1 MFGST
6 AIEVAI
12 GLIFVYMALS
22 LVCSSLKELI
32 AQFTRLRGKTLK
44 EGINRMLSDDTL
56 YTRFYEHPLIK
67 SMSQK
72 SRQKIQPPSYIP
84 SKTFAI
90 TLLDVVSNLEKRQ
103 DRTSDASDPI
113 QDPTQDPTQDAT
125 QDAAAESA
133 IPDFSGLRE
142 KIDNLPPGDIRTVL
156 LILFDNADNDL
167 ERAKQ
172 NVEAWFDS
180 TMDRVSG
187 WYKRKAQ
194 LILLVL
200 AFIVTGAMNADTI
213 KLTSTFLQNP
223 ALRGEIALA
232 ASRYM
237 DEQES
242 NAQKKGT
249 DDERYPEPICS
260 EEHDSDAQKKGSG
273 DKSTPVVEFKQQL
286 KLFEKLSLPLGWSK
300 ETLPSGA
307 EWILKIIGLAFTAFA
322 ASLGAPF
329 WYDLLNKLTKLRAT
343 GKVPS
348 KATGY

>member
-22 LVCSSLKELI
+22 LVCSSLKEMI
-32 AQFTRLRGKTLK
+32 AQFTKLRGKTLK

-56 YTRFYEHPLIK
+56 YASFYEHPLIK

-72 SRQKIQPPSYIP
+72 SRQKMQPPSYIP

-103 DRTSDASDPI
+103 DRASDATDPI
-113 QDPTQDPTQDAT
+113 QDPTQDPTQDATQQDATQDPT

-156 LILFDNADNDL
+156 LTLFDNADNDL

-187 WYKRKAQ
+187 WYKRKTQ

-249 DDERYPEPICS
+249 DD
-260 EEHDSDAQKKGSG
+260 
-273 DKSTPVVEFKQQL
+273 KSTPVVEFKQQL

-300 ETLPSGA
+300 ETLPNGA

-343 GKVPS
+343 GKIPP
-348 KATGY
+348 KATEN

>member
-22 LVCSSLKELI
+22 LVCSSLKEMI
-32 AQFTRLRGKTLK
+32 SQFTKLRGKTLK
-44 EGINRMLSDDTL
+44 EGISRMLSDDTL
-56 YTRFYEHPLIK
+56 YTSFYEHPLIK

-90 TLLDVVSNLEKRQ
+90 TLLDVVSKLEKRQ
-103 DRTSDASDPI
+103 DRTINAEDPTQNPTQDPI
-113 QDPTQDPTQDAT
+113 QDPAQDPTQDLIENPTRDAT
-125 QDAAAESA
+125 RDAAAESA
-133 IPDFSGLRE
+133 IPDFSNLRE
-142 KIDNLPPGDIRTVL
+142 KIDNLPSGDIRTVL
-156 LILFDNADNDL
+156 LTLFDNADYDL

-187 WYKRKAQ
+187 CYKRKTQ

-223 ALRGEIALA
+223 ALRQEIAAA

-237 DEQES
+237 EEQDS
-242 NAQKKGT
+242 NAQTKGT
-249 DDERYPEPICS
+249 DD
-260 EEHDSDAQKKGSG
+260 
-273 DKSTPVVEFKQQL
+273 KSTPAVEFKQQL

-300 ETLPSGA
+300 ETLPSGT

-329 WYDLLNKLTKLRAT
+329 WYDLLNKLTKLRTT
-343 GKVPS
+343 GKVPT
-348 KATGY
+348 KATGN